1 MIYPVDLRFI
11 DRLTEVVRKNI
22 SNSNFGV
29 SDLTRQIGISHS
41 SLHRKLKS
49 TTGQSISQFIREIRL
64 KRAMELLKMQD
75 VTVSEVA
82 YEVGFGSN
90 TYFAKCFHEYH
101 GFPPAEIKKRYSA
114 TYELFDGNPDI
125 SIPVNPYKTIA
136 VLPFENNTGDGS
148 LDFLV
153 YGLHE
158 ELIGELG
165 QLKTIRVVSKTSVHS
180 LAVANA
186 KISEMT
192 IKEDI
197 DFIIKGSVQMN
208 DENIRIRL
216 RLIRAFLDEQL
227 WEKTFKVSFNRIL
240 GLYGQIVREVANE
253 IEMMLSPGQQ
263 LHLAERRE
271 VNSECYKEYLKGR
284 YYLYQLT
291 EDGMKKG
298 IECLLEAIRKDPAE
312 PFAYA
317 GLALGYIEIAHGP
330 LNPGDAYE
338 KAEWA
343 AEQALKL
350 APSMAEAQLA
360 LAEVC
365 MYSTW
370 KYEESENH
378 FKKALELNPNLS
390 LGHYH
395 YSWLLYL
402 MARYDEAI
410 YEHQL
415 AQRYDP
421 FNPMITAF
429 TGLLYAYMGRYD
441 EAFNEVNKAF
451 QIQKDCPDGY
461 FVLQETYTLMGN
473 ESKALEASIRLAE
486 SDPVWKW
493 VLGYAYALAGQKED
507 AGRVLYELQQGN
519 ISSWTA
525 MGIAVTQGALGNLD
539 EAFKW
544 VRYEPHHAWIPWISV
559 MPMGK
564 SFRSDKRFRELVDY
578 WRIPEE
584 YLAAKITS

>member
-1 MIYPVDLRFI
+1 MTLDLRFI

-22 SNSNFGV
+22 SNPNFGV
-29 SDLTRQIGISHS
+29 SDLTRLIGISHS

-49 TTGQSISQFIREIRL
+49 STGQSISQFIREIRL
-64 KRAMELLKMQD
+64 KRAMELLKTQD
-75 VTVSEVA
+75 STVAEVA
-82 YEVGFGSN
+82 YEAGFGSN
-90 TYFAKCFHEYH
+90 TYFAKCFHEYY
-101 GFPPAEIKKRYSA
+101 GFPPAEIRKRYSSN
-114 TYELFDGNPDI
+114 YELFDGNPDL
-125 SIPVNPYKTIA
+125 SIPINPYRTVA
-136 VLPFENNTGDGS
+136 VLPFENNTGDKS

-180 LAVANA
+180 LALA
-186 KISEMT
+186 KAPITELT

-197 DFIIKGSVQMN
+197 DYIIKASVQTI
-208 DENIRIRL
+208 DEKVRIRL
-216 RLIRAFLDEQL
+216 RLIRALLDEQL
-227 WEKTFKVSFNRIL
+227 WEQTFEVSFNRIL
-240 GLYGQIVREVANE
+240 ALYGQIVREVANK
-253 IEMMLSPGQQ
+253 IEMILGPGQQ
-263 LHLAERRE
+263 VYLAERRE
-271 VNSECYKEYLKGR
+271 VNPECYKEYLRGR

-291 EDGMKKG
+291 EEGMRKG
-298 IECLLEAIRKDPAE
+298 IACLLDAIRKDPAE

-360 LAEVC
+360 LAEVY

-370 KYEESENH
+370 EYEKSENH
-378 FKKALELNPNLS
+378 FTKALELNPNLS

-402 MARYDEAI
+402 MARYDEAV
-410 YEHQL
+410 YEHLL

-429 TGLLYAYMGRYD
+429 TGLIYAYTGRFE
-441 EAFNEVNKAF
+441 EAFNEVNKSF
-451 QIQKDCPDGY
+451 EIQKDCPDGY
-461 FVLQETYTLMGN
+461 FVLQETFTVMGKETEALN
-473 ESKALEASIRLAE
+473 ASKKLAE
-486 SDPVWKW
+486 ADPVWKW
-493 VLGYAYALAGQKED
+493 VLGYSYAMTDHKEE
-507 AGRVLYELQQGN
+507 ARRILNELLEDR

-525 MGIAVTQGALGNLD
+525 MGIAVIHGALGNLD

-544 VRYEPHHAWIPWISV
+544 VKYEPHHAWIPWISV

-564 SFRSDKRFRELVDY
+564 SFRSDKRFMELVRH
-578 WRIPEE
+578 WNIPEQ
-584 YLAAKITS
+584 YLSAQVNL